1 MSTNSENV
9 IGHGVDGKVAKAPK
23 KIPPQEQPG
32 LPGNEKE
39 MDPEPMVIHERYLGS
54 GKLRGKTAL
63 ISGGDS
69 GIGRSVAVHFAREG
83 ANVAIIYLD
92 ERQDARDTMAL
103 LEDEGAECLLIQGD
117 IGDENFCETAVQQ
130 TVERF
135 GSIEIL
141 VNNAA
146 EQHTADSLEEID
158 LKQIESTFRTN
169 IFGYMLLTKAA
180 LPHLQAGSA
189 IVNTGSI
196 TGFRGSKHLLDY
208 AATKGAIQAFTY
220 SLAQQVVDKGIRV
233 NGVAPGPVWTPL
245 IPASFSAKE
254 VAGFGRDT
262 PMKRPAQ
269 PCEIAPA
276 FVFLASDDASYMTGQ
291 FIHINGGSLM
301 N

>member
-1 MSTNSENV
+1 VGNP
-9 IGHGVDGKVAKAPK
+9 KALTK
-23 KIPPQEQPG
+23 KMPRQKQVMQPG
-32 LPGNEKE
+32 KE
-39 MDPEPMVIHERYLGS
+39 AAMHPQPVVIHERYLGS
-54 GKLRGKTAL
+54 SKLRGKTAL

-83 ANVAIIYLD
+83 ANVAIIYL
-92 ERQDARDTMAL
+92 EEQQDAHDTLAM
-103 LEDEGAECLLIQGD
+103 LEEEGAEGLLLQGD
-117 IGDENFCETAVQQ
+117 VGDAGFCEAAVRQ
-130 TVERF
+130 TRERF
-135 GSIEIL
+135 GALDVL

-146 EQHTADSLEEID
+146 EQHTADQLSDIELE
-158 LKQIESTFRTN
+158 QIQATFRTN
-169 IFGYMLLTKAA
+169 VFGYMLLTKAA
-180 LPHLQAGSA
+180 LPHLQTGSA

-220 SLAQQVVDKGIRV
+220 SLAQQVVDRGIRV

-254 VAGFGRDT
+254 VTEFGKNT

-276 FVFLASDDASYMTGQ
+276 FVFLASEDASYMTGQ

>member
-1 MSTNSENV
+1 MSTSSEQTVGNPRK
-9 IGHGVDGKVAKAPK
+9 HTKN
-23 KIPPQEQPG
+23 IPPQNQKEQPG
-32 LPGNEKE
+32 KE
-39 MDPEPMVIHERYLGS
+39 AAMRPQPIVIRENYLGS
-54 GKLRGKTAL
+54 SKLRGKTAL

-83 ANVAIIYLD
+83 ANVAIVYLQ
-92 ERQDARDTMAL
+92 EQQDARDTLAM
-103 LEDEGAECLLIQGD
+103 LEQEGAACLLLQGD
-117 IGDENFCETAVQQ
+117 VGDVMFCESAVRQ
-130 TVERF
+130 TVKRF
-135 GSIEIL
+135 GALDIL
-141 VNNAA
+141 INNAA
-146 EQHTADSLEEID
+146 EQHTAESLTDIELE
-158 LKQIESTFRTN
+158 QIEATFRTN
-169 IFGYMLLTKAA
+169 VFGYMLLTKAA
-180 LPHLQAGSA
+180 LPHLQSGSA

-220 SLAQQVVDKGIRV
+220 SLAQQVVEKGIRV

-254 VAGFGRDT
+254 VAEFGKNT

-276 FVFLASDDASYMTGQ
+276 FVFLASEDASYMTGQ

-301 N
+301 S